1 MINKVILIG
10 NIGKAPE
17 TRRLENGATVVKFS
31 LATNESYKDKDGN
44 WQDKTEWHNIVLW
57 NKQAERAEKTLK
69 KGSRIY
75 FEGKLTYNKWQD
87 KDGNNR
93 STPEVVGTYFRT
105 LDKIEQ
111 PVSTNGTPPAN
122 EPGDDL
128 PF

>member
-17 TRRLENGATVVKFS
+17 TKRLESGSTVVKFS

-111 PVSTNGTPPAN
+111 PVSSNGTPPAN